1 MICVIDVKT
10 NEKLNKT
17 KSGYSSTTKTIY
29 PEIDG
34 VFRVV
39 RDEGYTHNFGMEW
52 NLFQR
57 TQIDT
62 FSGLKTSENRFFTE
76 TNWPKNNFENQ
87 NILEVGSGAGRFTQ
101 IILDHTKANLYSVD
115 YSSAVDANYKNNGP
129 HERLQLFQA
138 SIYELPFAPHQ
149 FDKVICFGVLQHTP
163 DVKKSVEALTKMLKP
178 GGELIVD
185 FYPYLGWYTKFNAK
199 YWLRPWTVQ
208 LQPDY
213 LLQLIRKNVDWLI
226 KWSRFNSSIGLS
238 ILNRFIPICDID
250 KTLPTGLSK
259 EALKEW
265 IILDTFDIYSPTY
278 DQPQK
283 LSDVAA
289 WFKEFGLTNIDA
301 QYVTYE
307 GNLTAAVVK
316 GLKP

>member
-10 NEKLNKT
+10 KEKLNKT

-34 VFRVV
+34 VYRVV
-39 RDEGYTHNFGMEW
+39 QDEGYTHNFGMEW

-62 FSGLKTSENRFFTE
+62 FSGLKTSENRFFAE

-185 FYPYLGWYTKFNAK
+185 FYPYRGWYTKFNAK

-250 KTLPTGLSK
+250 KTLPKGLSK

-283 LSDVAA
+283 LSDVAT
-289 WFKEFGLTNIDA
+289 WFKEFGLTNIEA

-307 GNLTAAVVK
+307 GNLKAAVVK